1 MPLPQTEV
9 PGHLQGQLA
18 LRGIRMTAQRRAIL
32 TVIETASRHLDA
44 AQILRKARAL
54 GRDLFYSVGDGL
66 APTLPDMSD
75 GEGEELLAE
84 LAELIQYAGGA
95 SAALIESMQAA
106 RAGK

>member
-1 MPLPQTEV
+1 MERKQARGTIKAFSGSRKAIPLGEITK
-9 PGHLQGQLA
+9 
-18 LRGIRMTAQRRAIL
+18 
-32 TVIETASRHLDA
+32 
-44 AQILRKARAL
+44 KARAL